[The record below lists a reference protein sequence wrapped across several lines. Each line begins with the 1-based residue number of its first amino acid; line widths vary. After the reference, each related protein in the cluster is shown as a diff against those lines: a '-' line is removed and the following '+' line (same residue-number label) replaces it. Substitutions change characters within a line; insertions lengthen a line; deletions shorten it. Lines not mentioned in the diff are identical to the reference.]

1 MLDLLFS
8 VLLTGILFLVFKGF
22 NRFNVDNLQAIIV
35 NYAVAFS
42 IGFLMSKSEIAF
54 NNIYSQPWFLGALVL
69 GALFV
74 TVFNVLALTTQK
86 FGFSVV
92 SVASKMSLVIPVLF
106 AVFMYDDVLGTPKI
120 MGLILALLAVYFITK
135 RKDDHPEFD
144 KKQLYLPLVLFVGAG
159 VLDTL
164 LKYIET
170 TYVPRSEF
178 ELYTATIFMVAG
190 VFGLIFIFLK
200 TLVFKRKLQMSF
212 KNIIGGVCLGVPN
225 YFSIYFLL
233 KALNTEG
240 ISSATIF
247 TINNVAVVLL
257 ATIIGVLF
265 FKEHLSKLNWLGAV
279 LSIIAILLF
288 YF

>member
-8 VLLTGILFLVFKGF
+8 VLLTGVLFLVFKGF
-22 NRFNVDNLQAIIV
+22 KKYKIDNLQAIIV

-42 IGFLMSKSEIAF
+42 IGFVLSKSSVSFQDIP
-54 NNIYSQPWFLGALVL
+54 NQPWFLGAVVL
-69 GALFV
+69 GVLFV

-92 SVASKMSLVIPVLF
+92 SVASKMSLVVPVIF
-106 AVFMYDDVLGTPKI
+106 AVYMYGDRLNELKVLG
-120 MGLILALLAVYFITK
+120 LIFALLAVYFITK
-135 RKDDHPEFD
+135 KNDEHQSFD

-159 VLDTL
+159 VLDTM

-170 TYVPRSEF
+170 TYVNPSEF
-178 ELYTATIFMVAG
+178 ELYTATIFMMAG
-190 VFGLIFIFLK
+190 SFGLLFVLLK
-200 TLVFKRKLQMSF
+200 KLFFKGEIVLNY
-212 KNIIGGVCLGVPN
+212 KNVIAGICLGVPN
-225 YFSIYFLL
+225 FFSIYYLL
-233 KALNTEG
+233 RALNTPK

-247 TINNVAVVLL
+247 TINNVSVVLL

-265 FKEHLSKLNWLGAV
+265 FKEKLSKLNWLGAI